1 MKIERNT
8 IIGDILSHDRDL
20 APVFL
25 SVGMHCLGCPVARSE
40 TVEQAC
46 MAHGVD
52 CDDLLE
58 KLNEKS
64 A

>member
-1 MKIERNT
+1 MKIERTT
-8 IIGDILSHDRDL
+8 IISDILNHDKDL

-58 KLNEKS
+58 KLNAKS